1 MSRGRDGIVRLL
13 PASPAL
19 RPWVAGYWHSSPAVA
34 IGATTREWVL
44 PDGHAHLALRLDGTP
59 LRRWVGGEV
68 DARVISDA
76 VLAGPHS
83 RAYLKE
89 VVPGTASVGVVFR
102 PGALRALFGMAAA
115 ELVDCHVAL
124 EDVWGQEV
132 AALRE
137 RLQAGTPALRL
148 SLLEAGLLARLRPS
162 HGLHPQVAARLG
174 QVEDGA
180 RIAEI
185 ARAAGYSARRFT
197 DLFHEGV
204 GMTPRRYA
212 NLRRFARVLPSA
224 AATTAWSDVAL
235 DGGYS
240 DQAHLVREF
249 RAHAGMTPGEYRR
262 ASPRALRHVPVP

>member
-1 MSRGRDGIVRLL
+1 MRLL

-19 RPWVAGYWHSSPAVA
+19 RPWVAGYWHSAPAA
-34 IGATTREWVL
+34 TTGATSQEWVL

-59 LRRWVGGEV
+59 LRRWVDGEA
-68 DARVISDA
+68 DARTIGDA

-83 RAYLKE
+83 RAYRKE
-89 VVPGTASVGVVFR
+89 VVPGTASIGVVFR
-102 PGALRALFGMAAA
+102 PGALRALFGIAAS

-124 EDVWGQEV
+124 EDVWGREV
-132 AALRE
+132 AVLRD
-137 RLQAGTPALRL
+137 RLQAGSPALRL
-148 SLLEAGLLARLRPS
+148 SLLEARLLARLRPC

-180 RIAEI
+180 RIADI
-185 ARAAGYSARRFT
+185 ARSAGYSARRFT

-212 NLRRFARVLPSA
+212 NVRRFARVLPSA
-224 AATTAWSDVAL
+224 ATAAAWTDVAL

-262 ASPRALRHVPVP
+262 AAPRALRHVPAPSPAAG